1 MPMTVAVEPPKSI
14 DRVFRALSDPTRRR
28 VLERLSRSP
37 ASVSELAKPF
47 GMALPSFVQH
57 MRILEG
63 SGLVH
68 SRKTGRVRTY
78 QIVPKRLKLVISL
91 QGLKCETTTPIDLIV
106 RGPHGINFPNSD
118 SQNTINCRPKVNQ
131 CPTIASD
138 VQLSSHWLV
147 VAPSRF
153 DRGS

>member
-68 SRKTGRVRTY
+68 SRKTGRVRIY
-78 QIVPKRLKLVISL
+78 QIVPKRLKLAEDWMVRQRALWEKRLDQLDTYLIT
-91 QGLKCETTTPIDLIV
+91 LKE
-106 RGPHGINFPNSD
+106 
-118 SQNTINCRPKVNQ
+118 K
-131 CPTIASD
+131 
-138 VQLSSHWLV
+138 
-147 VAPSRF
+147 
-153 DRGS
+153 

>member
-1 MPMTVAVEPPKSI
+1 MPMTIAVEPPKSI

-68 SRKTGRVRTY
+68 SRKTGRVRIY
-78 QIVPKRLKLVISL
+78 QIVPKRLKLAEDWMVRQRALWEKRLDQLDTYLIT
-91 QGLKCETTTPIDLIV
+91 LKE
-106 RGPHGINFPNSD
+106 
-118 SQNTINCRPKVNQ
+118 K
-131 CPTIASD
+131 
-138 VQLSSHWLV
+138 
-147 VAPSRF
+147 
-153 DRGS
+153 